1 MEEGGRDL
9 PRLVIVTHAMVIGM
23 LVRQLLPRWIGS
35 LLLGCCSALSV
46 MTLLIASTGWAQ
58 EPAVPD
64 KTKPIAEETP
74 ERQIE
79 VGPKGTAPGTTE
91 KIGSTKKP
99 VVPSATPEQ
108 IAEWV
113 KDLDSDYYLTR
124 ERATESLA
132 QAGPGALEPL
142 AKAADSQNLEVATR
156 AVRAMFEISQANEG
170 QFERAALESIAKL
183 ENRPGDRSAA
193 QSILNGLRERE
204 AIVAIKELGG
214 IIEREYEV
222 EGEVQV
228 LQLRLGVDWKG
239 GDEKMS
245 VIADLKSLRYLMLH
259 GAPVTDAGLTPLH
272 EMKQLIQLQVYGTNA
287 TPEGAAKLRDS
298 LPNTEVHFRLGALLG
313 IKGMVGFQGGAMV
326 ESVQEDTAAEA
337 ADLRR
342 GDMIVKYGDVA
353 INSFEELTD
362 QIAKCK
368 PGDKA
373 TLELVREGQ
382 KITKEI
388 TFGAWK

>member
-1 MEEGGRDL
+1 
-9 PRLVIVTHAMVIGM
+9 
-23 LVRQLLPRWIGS
+23 
-35 LLLGCCSALSV
+35 
-46 MTLLIASTGWAQ
+46 
-58 EPAVPD
+58 VPE
-64 KTKPIAEETP
+64 KTKPLAEETP
-74 ERQIE
+74 ERTIE
-79 VGPKGTAPGTTE
+79 LGPKE
-91 KIGSTKKP
+91 KLPAGKESPANSKKP
-99 VVPSATPEQ
+99 AAPTATPEQ

-113 KDLDSDYYLTR
+113 TDLNSDYYITR
-124 ERATESLA
+124 ERATENLA
-132 QAGPGALEPL
+132 QAGPAALEPL

-156 AVRAMFEISQANEG
+156 AVRAMFEISQAGEG
-170 QFERAALESIAKL
+170 QFERVALEAIAKL

-204 AIVAIKELGG
+204 AIAMVKELGG

-228 LQLRLGVDWKG
+228 LQLRLGTDWKG

-259 GAPVTDAGLTPLH
+259 GTPITDEGLANLH
-272 EMKQLIQLQVYGTNA
+272 DMKQLIQLQVYGTDA
-287 TPEGAAKLRDS
+287 TPEGAVKLREA

-313 IKGMVGFQGGAMV
+313 IKGMVGFQGGAVV

-342 GDMIVKYGDVA
+342 GDMIVKYGDTV

-373 TLELVREGQ
+373 TLELVRGGET
-382 KITKEI
+382 ITKEI